1 MLNKEIKV
9 TWKERVYRGHIERWI
24 PFIGTKIYEAYVT
37 QPPVIRKQG
46 TIVDFTTNI
55 FGKTFAI
62 IDSGDNK
69 IVKISIDK
77 LIVFHNKKRNG

>member
-9 TWKERVYRGHIERWI
+9 TWKEKLYRGHIEKWI
-24 PFIGTKIYEAYVT
+24 PFIGAKIYEAYVT

-46 TIVDFTTNI
+46 YIVDFITNI

-69 IVKISIDK
+69 IVKLPIDK
-77 LIVFHNKKRNG
+77 LTVLHNKKR

>member
-1 MLNKEIKV
+1 MLNKDIKV
-9 TWKERVYRGHIERWI
+9 SWKERLYIGHIEKWI

-37 QPPVIRKQG
+37 QPPVARKCG

-69 IVKISIDK
+69 IVKIPIEK
-77 LIVFHNKKRNG
+77 LLVLHNKKK

>member
-9 TWKERVYRGHIERWI
+9 TWKERTYKAPIEKWI
-24 PFIGTKIYEAYVT
+24 PYIGTKIYEAYI
-37 QPPVIRKQG
+37 QECAIIRKQG
-46 TIVDFTTNI
+46 TIVDFTKNL

-69 IVKISIDK
+69 IIK
-77 LIVFHNKKRNG
+77 LPINKLTVLHSKKKHG